1 VTAGKPLAGDRLR
14 ELHEAL
20 ERQRAALVARDAE
33 GVRTG
38 TEAVAGLV
46 AAVRADGG
54 FPDLDPTLLAAV
66 RVGLRTNAELLERS
80 GASNARA
87 LSVLFDAPD
96 TYGPGAG
103 GGMNRP
109 TRRIDSA

>member
-1 VTAGKPLAGDRLR
+1 MTSGKPAAAERLR
-14 ELHEAL
+14 ELSDAL

-33 GVRTG
+33 EVRAS
-38 TEAVAGLV
+38 TESVASLV
-46 AAVRADGG
+46 ASVRAAGAG
-54 FPDLDPTLLAAV
+54 VAFDPVLLAAV
-66 RVGLRTNAELLERS
+66 RASLHTNAELLERS

-87 LSVLFDAPD
+87 LTALFDAPD

-103 GGMNRP
+103 AGMNRP